1 MDLNEIK
8 KLLGKEGGKLVII
21 EDGKPTMVVY
31 SYETYSDSGVEKEEV
46 TYNEI
51 PQQPQEEIS
60 NDELTI
66 DDLPV

>member
-31 SYETYSDSGVEKEEV
+31 SYGQHAGAEKEEI
-46 TYNEI
+46 TYDEI
-51 PQQPQEEIS
+51 PQQPKEEVS